1 MLQNAQA
8 GTHAIR
14 EAQAQAQAYSIMIA
28 PSVRA
33 VHHDILLFACSE
45 LAVSVEH
52 LFEVFLRFLRG
63 GGGGRAAASGWPSAG
78 CTSCGRS
85 MIPAGCRSDRS
96 RSLSTRSKCYIL
108 HCKATS
114 FALS

>member
-63 GGGGRAAASGWPSAG
+63 GGGGEGLQPLAG
-78 CTSCGRS
+78 
-85 MIPAGCRSDRS
+85 PLLAVHLAVDP
-96 RSLSTRSKCYIL
+96 
-108 HCKATS
+108 
-114 FALS
+114 

>member
-63 GGGGRAAASGWPSAG
+63 GGGGEGLPPMGAPPPPPPPPGLQPLAG
-78 CTSCGRS
+78 
-85 MIPAGCRSDRS
+85 PLLAVHLAVDP
-96 RSLSTRSKCYIL
+96 
-108 HCKATS
+108 
-114 FALS
+114 